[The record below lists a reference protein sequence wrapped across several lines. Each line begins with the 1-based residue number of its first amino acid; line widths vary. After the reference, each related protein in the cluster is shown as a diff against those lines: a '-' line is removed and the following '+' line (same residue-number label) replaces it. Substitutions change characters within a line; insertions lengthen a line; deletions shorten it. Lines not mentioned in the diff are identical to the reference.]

1 MRTYWETEKSL
12 ENEHVRIE
20 FQWLME
26 DARDFMCDS
35 LSTQMER
42 NPDRNRIV
50 CYDKDRGFP
59 TCTVEVPKNL
69 GNYYYRKMNHLDPH
83 LLQSWMDYLYLDVCA
98 YHNDFDA
105 YSDAYKDM
113 HNVRPHY
120 TKRQWDIMVKE
131 AQNLK

>member
-1 MRTYWETEKSL
+1 MRTYWETKKSL
-12 ENEHVRIE
+12 ENDRVRIE

-26 DARDFMCDS
+26 DARDPMSDS
-35 LSTQMER
+35 LRPQMER
-42 NPDRNRIV
+42 NPDRNRVV
-50 CYDKDRGFP
+50 CYDKERDFP
-59 TCTVEVPKNL
+59 AYTVEVPKDL
-69 GNYYYRKMNHLDPH
+69 GNYYYRKMKHMDPH
-83 LLQSWMDYLYLDVCA
+83 LLQFWMDYLYLDVCA